1 MVATARPGKDFKV
14 IGTRPVRHDG
24 LDKVIGRAL
33 YGADL
38 KLPGLIHGAVLRSPH
53 AHARIK
59 KIDTSKAEKL
69 AGVFAVITGNDM
81 PLAPSKVVDLVEGA
95 ENMRYNSDKVMAQD
109 KALFKGHP
117 VAAVA
122 AVDQNT
128 ALEALKLID
137 VKYELLPPILN
148 VGEAMAKAAPIA
160 LEDLTGNHLGKKVP
174 HTNVASHNRHEFGE
188 VDKAFSGCE
197 LVVER
202 EYELATVH
210 QGYIEPQ
217 NATADWNAEGR
228 VTVWTS
234 TQGAHGVRKQVA
246 GVLLLPESR
255 IKVVP
260 MEIGGGFG
268 GKISVYLEPLAAL
281 LSKKA
286 GRPVKMVMD
295 RRSVFEATGPTPG
308 GRVRVKL
315 GVDRKGRMLA
325 AEADLRYE
333 AGAYPGSPIARGM
346 TCIMAAY
353 KIPNTR
359 IDGYDVIVNKPK
371 TSAYRAPGSTH
382 AAFAMETVVDEVAER
397 LGMDPV
403 KLRLL
408 NAAREGDRRPDGPR
422 HPRIGCVEVLEAA
435 MASPHWKSKLV
446 RKGKDGRVRG
456 RGVAQGFWVNAGR
469 ESSVAISVNG
479 DGTVQLVEG
488 STDIGGSRASIA
500 MQAAEALGI
509 GAQDVWPIVVDTD
522 GIGYT
527 DVTGGSRTTYATG
540 AAAIKAA
547 DLVISEMKKRAA
559 RHWNREPGDI
569 AHGDGRFFSKSDPE
583 LKMSFKELSARLG
596 ETGGP
601 VVGVGTVNIPDAGG
615 AYGTHIV
622 DLEVDPDTGKVDILR
637 YTAIQDVGKAIH
649 PSYVEGQIQGGA
661 VQGIGWALNE
671 EYFVTDKGAMAN
683 SSFLD
688 YRMPTALDTPMIETI
703 LVEVQY
709 PTHPYG
715 VRGVGEVPI
724 VPPVA
729 AIANAIHDAVGVR
742 LNQAPM
748 KPGRILEALAARPAA
763 RSNGRKA

>member
-188 VDKAFSGCE
+188 VDKAFSSCE

-333 AGAYPGSPIARGM
+333 AGAYPG
-346 TCIMAAY
+346 
-353 KIPNTR
+353 
-359 IDGYDVIVNKPK
+359 
-371 TSAYRAPGSTH
+371 H
-382 AAFAMETVVDEVAER
+382 
-397 LGMDPV
+397 
-403 KLRLL
+403 
-408 NAAREGDRRPDGPR
+408 
-422 HPRIGCVEVLEAA
+422 
-435 MASPHWKSKLV
+435 
-446 RKGKDGRVRG
+446 
-456 RGVAQGFWVNAGR
+456 Q
-469 ESSVAISVNG
+469 
-479 DGTVQLVEG
+479 
-488 STDIGGSRASIA
+488 
-500 MQAAEALGI
+500 
-509 GAQDVWPIVVDTD
+509 
-522 GIGYT
+522 
-527 DVTGGSRTTYATG
+527 
-540 AAAIKAA
+540 
-547 DLVISEMKKRAA
+547 
-559 RHWNREPGDI
+559 
-569 AHGDGRFFSKSDPE
+569 
-583 LKMSFKELSARLG
+583 
-596 ETGGP
+596 
-601 VVGVGTVNIPDAGG
+601 
-615 AYGTHIV
+615 
-622 DLEVDPDTGKVDILR
+622 
-637 YTAIQDVGKAIH
+637 
-649 PSYVEGQIQGGA
+649 
-661 VQGIGWALNE
+661 
-671 EYFVTDKGAMAN
+671 
-683 SSFLD
+683 
-688 YRMPTALDTPMIETI
+688 
-703 LVEVQY
+703 
-709 PTHPYG
+709 
-715 VRGVGEVPI
+715 
-724 VPPVA
+724 
-729 AIANAIHDAVGVR
+729 
-742 LNQAPM
+742 
-748 KPGRILEALAARPAA
+748 
-763 RSNGRKA
+763 